1 MTAYWLVYVQEGI
14 AKELDTTNINQYK
27 VPENP
32 QILGDFSKHC
42 YGKKVP
48 GDVNLIIEK
57 ENAALAKD
65 IDDQKNQRIITDIKE
80 RYNKMYGSYK
90 EEFSA
95 KDQPNSN

>member
-1 MTAYWLVYVQEGI
+1 MTAYWLVYVQESI
-14 AKELDTTNINQYK
+14 AKELETTNINQYK

-32 QILGDFSKHC
+32 GVLGDFSGHC

-65 IDDQKNQRIITDIKE
+65 IDDQKNQRIISDIKD

-90 EEFSA
+90 EEFQNKEA
-95 KDQPNSN
+95 